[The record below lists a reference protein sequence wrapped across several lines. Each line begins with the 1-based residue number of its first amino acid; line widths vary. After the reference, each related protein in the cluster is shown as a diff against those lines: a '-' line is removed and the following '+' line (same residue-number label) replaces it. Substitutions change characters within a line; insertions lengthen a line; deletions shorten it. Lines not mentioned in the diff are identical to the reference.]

1 MSNVLTFKSHQIR
14 THVESGAIWF
24 VAKDVCMA
32 LGLTWSS
39 RTLDA
44 IPTEWKGG
52 IKLITPFGKRG
63 GGTQTLRSISEPAV
77 YKLAFRSNKP
87 EADAFT
93 NWVASEV
100 LPSIRKTGKFEIAP
114 KQAAL
119 PSPAHLAELDK
130 LWRDFDQF
138 RYQTYLRGQEFFERL
153 REITS
158 PLYKRVVYRGKPNPG
173 LHTDYMIEGLHS
185 PAWRFTEGL
194 KDASG
199 DFYFAILQAKAYAE
213 AMTVMKD

>member
-1 MSNVLTFKSHQIR
+1 MNNALTFQTTVFETITRNSEPWVRGSQVGNALGYSNGGKKVYELYRRHQDEFANSMATTVKMTVGNAEQDVLIFSLRGCHLLAMFAR
-14 THVESGAIWF
+14 TP
-24 VAKDVCMA
+24 VAK
-32 LGLTWSS
+32 
-39 RTLDA
+39 
-44 IPTEWKGG
+44 
-52 IKLITPFGKRG
+52 
-63 GGTQTLRSISEPAV
+63 
-77 YKLAFRSNKP
+77 AFR
-87 EADAFT
+87 A
-93 NWVASEV
+93 WVLDV
-100 LPSIRKTGKFEIAP
+100 LETLNREKRKP

-119 PSPAHLAELDK
+119 PAVPAHLAELDK